1 MKTFG
6 GLAVQRLV
14 STMKRISDRPKG
26 RSAFN
31 ETKKKEEDLR
41 RKKKICRTI
50 GFCRTTKEKEGRSA
64 FKRE

>member
-26 RSAFN
+26 RSVFN
-31 ETKKKEEDLR
+31 ETKKKEEDLSNNR
-41 RKKKICRTI
+41 
-50 GFCRTTKEKEGRSA
+50 FLLNN
-64 FKRE
+64 

>member
-31 ETKKKEEDLR
+31 ETKKKEEDLSNNR
-41 RKKKICRTI
+41 
-50 GFCRTTKEKEGRSA
+50 FLSNN
-64 FKRE
+64 